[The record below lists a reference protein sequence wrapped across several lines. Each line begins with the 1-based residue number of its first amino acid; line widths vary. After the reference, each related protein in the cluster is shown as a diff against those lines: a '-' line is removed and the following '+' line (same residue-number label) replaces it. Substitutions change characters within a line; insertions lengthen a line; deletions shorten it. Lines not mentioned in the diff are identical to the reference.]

1 MGVSFGR
8 LAKKC
13 CCRRIRNAS
22 RSGTNHNYRLV
33 CHEFYSASSKK
44 VSFKEKLHGMPIL
57 IKTVKV
63 VEKAMAMAAMAAI

>member
-1 MGVSFGR
+1 
-8 LAKKC
+8 
-13 CCRRIRNAS
+13 
-22 RSGTNHNYRLV
+22 
-33 CHEFYSASSKK
+33 